1 MFKINH
7 KIFGGILIVILS
19 SIIIFKLFSFQEIVS
34 NISSIKEEN
43 INKDIE
49 IANKNKE
56 MKNIEIKKVEAISPE
71 YYINSITSYG
81 ILEDIKVD
89 IKVSESKFKDMAKL
103 EIKFQPIQD
112 KDKLK
117 EFIVSLSLLG
127 YIENIEKNT
136 IFLNIKS
143 LTNKEAKELIYQK
156 NIK

>member
-7 KIFGGILIVILS
+7 KIFGRILIVILS
-19 SIIIFKLFSFQEIVS
+19 SIIIFKLFSFQEIAS
-34 NISSIKEEN
+34 NVSSIKEEN

-49 IANKNKE
+49 MSNKKE
-56 MKNIEIKKVEAISPE
+56 EIKNLEIKKAEAISPE

-81 ILEDIKVD
+81 ILEDIKID

-103 EIKFQPIQD
+103 EIKFQSIQD
-112 KDKLK
+112 KEKFK
-117 EFIVSLSLLG
+117 EFVVSLSLLG

-143 LTNKEAKELIYQK
+143 LSLEEAKK
-156 NIK
+156 NIVKK

>member
-19 SIIIFKLFSFQEIVS
+19 FIIILKLFSFQEIVS

-71 YYINSITSYG
+71 YYINSIMSYA
-81 ILEDIKVD
+81 ILENIKLETK
-89 IKVSESKFKDMAKL
+89 INKSKFKDLVQL
-103 EIKFQPIQD
+103 EINFPSFDDNEKF
-112 KDKLK
+112 KD
-117 EFIVSLSLLG
+117 FIVSLSLLG
-127 YIENIEKNT
+127 YIEDVKKNK
-136 IFLNIKS
+136 ILLNVKS
-143 LTNKEAKELIYQK
+143 LTNQEAKELIYQK